1 MELLKIENN
10 KKEYMNLLLLADPA
24 VEAIERYLYDG
35 ELYIFKDGADTA
47 AAAVLYPM
55 GDGGCEL
62 KNIAVLESLQGKGI
76 GSEFLKRLINEASK
90 TFTHMLVGTTSPTE
104 GFYKSL
110 GFEYSHTI
118 PNFFIDNYPEPVY
131 EDGIQCV
138 DMRCFEIMLRKFSSI

>member
-47 AAAVLYPM
+47 A
-55 GDGGCEL
+55 
-62 KNIAVLESLQGKGI
+62 VLESLQGKGI

-90 TFTHMLVGTTSPTE
+90 SFTHMLVGTTSPTE